1 MKIKSVEVW
10 WSEIKAE
17 TQSFI
22 YEFLFY
28 ITERNL
34 EPSQLSKIEFLG
46 KLVNSL
52 ILLSFFE
59 QSYIL
64 DVMRFWIKFLK
75 FVKNMYY
82 RFTISVLLTINLHS
96 PELNV
101 L

>member
-1 MKIKSVEVW
+1 MTLFCIAPLIREAVKYDNQISRGLMKQE
-10 WSEIKAE
+10 AE

-34 EPSQLSKIEFLG
+34 EPSQLSKMELLG

-52 ILLSFFE
+52 MLLSFFE

-64 DVMRFWIKFLK
+64 DVMRF
-75 FVKNMYY
+75 
-82 RFTISVLLTINLHS
+82 
-96 PELNV
+96 
-101 L
+101 

>member
-1 MKIKSVEVW
+1 MTLFCIAPLISEAIKYDNQISQGSMKQE
-10 WSEIKAE
+10 AE

-34 EPSQLSKIEFLG
+34 EPSQLSKMELLG

-52 ILLSFFE
+52 MLLSFFE

-64 DVMRFWIKFLK
+64 DVMHF
-75 FVKNMYY
+75 
-82 RFTISVLLTINLHS
+82 
-96 PELNV
+96 
-101 L
+101 

>member
-1 MKIKSVEVW
+1 MTLFCIAPLISEAIKYDNQISQGSMKQE
-10 WSEIKAE
+10 AE

-64 DVMRFWIKFLK
+64 DVMRF
-75 FVKNMYY
+75 
-82 RFTISVLLTINLHS
+82 
-96 PELNV
+96 
-101 L
+101 

>member
-1 MKIKSVEVW
+1 MKIKSVEVR

-34 EPSQLSKIEFLG
+34 EPSQLSKMELLG

-52 ILLSFFE
+52 MPLRFFE

-64 DVMRFWIKFLK
+64 DVMRF
-75 FVKNMYY
+75 
-82 RFTISVLLTINLHS
+82 
-96 PELNV
+96 
-101 L
+101 

>member
-1 MKIKSVEVW
+1 MTLFCIAPLISEAIKYDNQISQGSMKQE
-10 WSEIKAE
+10 AE

-34 EPSQLSKIEFLG
+34 EPSQLSKMELLG

-52 ILLSFFE
+52 MLLSFFE

-64 DVMRFWIKFLK
+64 DVMRF
-75 FVKNMYY
+75 
-82 RFTISVLLTINLHS
+82 
-96 PELNV
+96 
-101 L
+101 

>member
-1 MKIKSVEVW
+1 MKIKSVEVR

-34 EPSQLSKIEFLG
+34 EPSQLSKMELLG
-46 KLVNSL
+46 KLANSL
-52 ILLSFFE
+52 MPLRFFE

-64 DVMRFWIKFLK
+64 DVMHF
-75 FVKNMYY
+75 
-82 RFTISVLLTINLHS
+82 
-96 PELNV
+96 
-101 L
+101 